1 MTTRRGKELDTL
13 TKQRRAKNR
22 IIRLINE
29 SRNMVEDEDAS
40 RIVIIYLTDIFESLN
55 LKEIYED

>member
-13 TKQRRAKNR
+13 TKQRRAKNH

>member
-1 MTTRRGKELDTL
+1 MTTRKGKELDTL
-13 TKQRRAKNR
+13 TKQRQAKNR